1 MVEQKDCIIFLYLA
15 MKNYASIEDS
25 KKQIIESLEKI
36 NDEALIHAIQ
46 NMIAYAKI
54 RDEEF
59 FGESIEEYNT
69 ELEKAEAEIESGN
82 FIVHEEAMKKLGD
95 WRNKEK

>member
-1 MVEQKDCIIFLYLA
+1 
-15 MKNYASIEDS
+15 MKNFASIQDS

-59 FGESIEEYNT
+59 LGESIEEYNT